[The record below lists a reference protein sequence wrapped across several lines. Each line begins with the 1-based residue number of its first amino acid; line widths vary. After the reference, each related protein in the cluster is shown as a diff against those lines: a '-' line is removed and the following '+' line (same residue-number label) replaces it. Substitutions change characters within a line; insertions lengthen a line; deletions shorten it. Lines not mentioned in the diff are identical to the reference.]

1 MFQRKN
7 RKENQNIF
15 FAQIF
20 FSENCAVYETMWRN
34 VVEPEATEENI
45 KRDMRSAWWITMAT
59 DTSSVCVMLIDFQ
72 WQTLLLSGAAYK
84 FHTFIACL
92 VGLSKRFTL
101 TSIRMW

>member
-45 KRDMRSAWWITMAT
+45 KRDMRSA
-59 DTSSVCVMLIDFQ
+59 
-72 WQTLLLSGAAYK
+72 
-84 FHTFIACL
+84 
-92 VGLSKRFTL
+92 
-101 TSIRMW
+101 